1 MPAAAAAP
9 VTGTGVVRAG
19 PGTYRGCS
27 IKSTSAGTL
36 RLYDNASAAS
46 GTVVAIFELGAGTV
60 ATEVTEVF
68 FSNGLYLSAP
78 GVVEGSVRV

>member
-1 MPAAAAAP
+1 MPAAAAVP

-19 PGTYRGCS
+19 PGVYKGCS

-36 RLYDNASAAS
+36 RLFDNASAAS
-46 GTVVAIFELGAGTV
+46 GPIIAIFELAAGGV
-60 ATEVTEVF
+60 ATEFAEVF
-68 FSNGLYLSAP
+68 FSNGLFLSAP